1 MVFFLKLGGFFSR
14 LISFQDQF
22 LFKIDFFLRSDG
34 LLFKIRW
41 ISFKVDFFSIT
52 GCFLFKFEPFKVD
65 FLLRSNRSRLRGKF
79 TVEDRRLI
87 NNWLMYSSQNIK
99 CFKIYRNIQNNI
111 RTKLLHLPK
120 KKTRTKIHPPK
131 RCFTS
136 LLVGHSR
143 VVLLLA
149 RGIQSQSLFPTN
161 KYSSWIFHNWVF
173 NWNFKVF
180 YILEQYQKN
189 Y

>member
-1 MVFFLKLGGFFSR
+1 M
-14 LISFQDQF
+14 
-22 LFKIDFFLRSDG
+22 
-34 LLFKIRW
+34 
-41 ISFKVDFFSIT
+41 DFFSTT

-87 NNWLMYSSQNIK
+87 NNWLMYSFQNIK

-111 RTKLLHLPK
+111 LTKLLHLPK

-136 LLVGHSR
+136 LLVGHSG

-161 KYSSWIFHNWVF
+161 KYSFDFPTIGYSIGISRLFTF
-173 NWNFKVF
+173 WNNIKKK
-180 YILEQYQKN
+180 YLKLLILLASKY
-189 Y
+189 